1 MKLSVFGS
9 TGFIG
14 SNFIKL
20 YPNHIPIKRNILR
33 PETDDILYL
42 ISTVDNYNIFDNITK
57 DIKVNLE
64 LLCKILDN
72 CKSKKI
78 TFNFISSWFVYGK
91 NCKLPSNESHLC
103 NPTGFY
109 SITKKCA
116 EDLLISFCNTFE
128 VEYRIIRVCNVL
140 GRGDKGAS
148 SRKNAVTWM
157 INLIKEN
164 KPINLY
170 DQGEVYRDYLHVHD
184 VCNAIDLICRE
195 GKKNE
200 IYNVSSGKPTKLK
213 ILIDLAFK
221 FSDSKSKINYIKTPN
236 FHSNV
241 QTKDFWMDNKKI
253 TELGF
258 KQTIFIEEIVR
269 ELCL

>member
-9 TGFIG
+9 SGFVG
-14 SNFIKL
+14 SNFLKR
-20 YPNHIPIKRNILR
+20 YPNHIPMERNALK
-33 PETDDILYL
+33 PETEDILYL
-42 ISTVDNYNIFDNITK
+42 ISTVDNYNIFDDITK
-57 DIKVNLE
+57 DVKVNLE

-91 NCKLPSNESHLC
+91 NNKLPSNESDLC

-128 VEYRIIRVCNVL
+128 VNYRIIRLCNVL
-140 GRGDKGAS
+140 GKGDKGAS
-148 SRKNAVTWM
+148 SRKNAVSWM
-157 INLIKEN
+157 INSIKEN
-164 KPINLY
+164 KSINLY
-170 DQGEVYRDYLHVHD
+170 DKGEVHRDYLHVYD

-200 IYNVSSGKPTKLK
+200 VFNISSGKPTRLK
-213 ILIDLAFK
+213 DLIDLAFK
-221 FSDSKSKINYIKTPN
+221 FSDSKSQINYIETPN
-236 FHSNV
+236 FHSSV

-258 KQTIFIEEIVR
+258 KQTIFLEDIVR
-269 ELCL
+269 ELCI

>member
-1 MKLSVFGS
+1 MKLSIFGS

-14 SNFIKL
+14 NNFLKL
-20 YPNHIPIKRNILR
+20 YPNHIPIKRNILL
-33 PETDDILYL
+33 PKTNDILYL
-42 ISTVDNYNIFDNITK
+42 ISTVDNYNIFDDMTK
-57 DIKVNLE
+57 DVKVNLE
-64 LLCKILDN
+64 LLCKVLEN

-91 NCKLPSNESHLC
+91 NSIIPSNESTLC
-103 NPTGFY
+103 YPTGFY

-116 EDLLISFCNTFE
+116 EDLLISFCDAFE
-128 VEYRIIRVCNVL
+128 VKYRIIRLCNVL
-140 GRGDKGAS
+140 GKGDKGAS

-157 INLIKEN
+157 INSIKED
-164 KPINLY
+164 KSINLY
-170 DQGEVYRDYLHVHD
+170 DEGEVYRDYLHVND
-184 VCNAIDLICRE
+184 VCKGIDLICRK

-213 ILIDLAFK
+213 DIINLAIK
-221 FSDSKSKINYIKTPN
+221 FTDSKSKINFIKTPT

-241 QTKDFWMDNKKI
+241 QSKDFWMDNKKI

-258 KQTIFIEEIVR
+258 KQNISIEEIVS